1 MQHRILLVGA
11 NGMLGKSLAQELSA
25 RTDITL
31 HTVAR
36 NHADYSLDLTDD
48 HSLKACFEEVQPTV
62 CINAAAIVGLDL
74 CEQNVEMAYLVNGRL
89 PERLAALCRTCDAYF
104 VQVSTDHYYCAD
116 ERKKHDEED
125 PVLFLNEYARTKYVG
140 ECLALTY
147 QNTAVLRTNIVGFRG
162 ISTRPTFLEWL
173 LDSLKKDVELNLFTD
188 FFTSSIHT
196 RQFSK
201 ILLEILHLH
210 PVGVF
215 NLASSTVSSKE
226 EFAVALSKRIFQRIP
241 KYRVGS
247 VASLGT
253 KRADS
258 LGLSTKRIERLLGY
272 DMPTLHEVIESIASE
287 YKEGDLH
294 G

>member
-1 MQHRILLVGA
+1 MQHNVLLIGA
-11 NGMLGKSLAQELSA
+11 NGMLGRSLSQVWSAQA
-25 RTDITL
+25 DITL

-36 NHADYSLDLTDD
+36 NNAEYTFDLTDD
-48 HSLKACFEEVQPTV
+48 YLLRTCFEAVQPTI

-74 CEQNVEMAYLVNGRL
+74 CEQDVGTAYLVNSRL
-89 PERLAALCRTCDAYF
+89 PERLAAFCRKYNAYF
-104 VQVSTDHYYCAD
+104 VQVSTDHYYCGD

-125 PVLFLNEYARTKYVG
+125 AVTFFNEYARTKYVG
-140 ECLALTY
+140 ECFALTY
-147 QNTAVLRTNIVGFRG
+147 RNTIVLRTNIVGLRG
-162 ISTRPTFLEWL
+162 IDSRPTFLEWL
-173 LDSLKKDVELNLFTD
+173 LNSLNNEEELSLFTD

-201 ILLEILHLH
+201 ILLDILRLH

-226 EFAVALSKRIFQRIP
+226 EFAVALSKRIFNRVP
-241 KYRVGS
+241 RYREGS

-258 LGLSTKRIERLLGY
+258 LGLSTMRIESLLGY
-272 DMPTLHEVIESIASE
+272 HMPTLDEVIESIADE
-287 YKEGDLH
+287 YQEGGFH

>member
-1 MQHRILLVGA
+1 MQHRILLIGA
-11 NGMLGKSLAQELSA
+11 NGMLGRSLAQELSA
-25 RTDITL
+25 QSNITL
-31 HTVAR
+31 HMVAR
-36 NHADYSLDLTDD
+36 NNADYSFDLTED
-48 HSLKACFEEVQPTV
+48 HLLKSCFEEVRPTV

-74 CEQNVEMAYLVNGRL
+74 CEQNIAAAYMINSRL
-89 PERLAALCRTCDAYF
+89 PERLAAFCHIYNTYF
-104 VQVSTDHYYCAD
+104 VQVSTDHYYHGD

-125 PVLFLNEYARTKYVG
+125 PIVFFNEYARTKYAG

-147 QNTAVLRTNIVGFRG
+147 PNTIVLRTNIVGLRG
-162 ISTRPTFLEWL
+162 IGTRPTFLEWL
-173 LDSLKKDVELNLFTD
+173 LNALQKGEELSLFTD

-201 ILLEILHLH
+201 ILLDILRVH
-210 PVGVF
+210 PIGVL

-226 EFAVALSKRIFQRIP
+226 EFAVALSKRIFLSIP
-241 KYRVGS
+241 KYREGS

-258 LGLSTKRIERLLGY
+258 LGLSTTRIERLLGY
-272 DMPTLHEVIESIASE
+272 NMPTLDEVIESIADE
-287 YKEGDLH
+287 YKEGGLH